1 MLRFTQNRRAGLQT
15 GSIQFGRHFLAHLLW
30 WHNGQAVRGLWLYQC
45 VYCVVESFMTDVWR
59 CLVSDVPYGCTI
71 SYGELAQLSGRAR
84 ASRAVGQAMR
94 RNCISLLIPCHRVIC
109 SNGQTGHYAGGRRD
123 FLKDWLLTLEKSRT
137 QRIPLVGTYSAVWY
151 RSRSVFVI
159 NRSIT
164 VDLDCCL
171 VPTFL
176 LQKCSFTVQFVNCAL
191 NRRHGLTCNH
201 QDHLILAND

>member
-59 CLVSDVPYGCTI
+59 CLLSNVPYGRTI
-71 SYGELAQLSGRAR
+71 SYGELAQLSGRGR

-109 SNGQTGHYAGGRRD
+109 SNGQTLCRRTAGFFERLAADTGKIPHAENSVGGNLFCGVIPITFCFRHKSFYNSWPR
-123 FLKDWLLTLEKSRT
+123 LLFGPHFSPA
-137 QRIPLVGTYSAVWY
+137 QM
-151 RSRSVFVI
+151 
-159 NRSIT
+159 
-164 VDLDCCL
+164 
-171 VPTFL
+171 
-176 LQKCSFTVQFVNCAL
+176 
-191 NRRHGLTCNH
+191 
-201 QDHLILAND
+201 